1 VRGVGGGGRRIARQ
15 ARAMHAMMRGDAR
28 RAARGAAH
36 MSIHSL

>member
-1 VRGVGGGGRRIARQ
+1 
-15 ARAMHAMMRGDAR
+15 MHAMMHGDAR